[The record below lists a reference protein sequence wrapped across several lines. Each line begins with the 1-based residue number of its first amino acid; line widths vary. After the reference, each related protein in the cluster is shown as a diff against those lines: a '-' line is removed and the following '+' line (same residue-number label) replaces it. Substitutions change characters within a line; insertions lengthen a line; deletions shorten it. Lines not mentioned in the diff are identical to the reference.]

1 MQQKEVPRSRDMTG
15 EGGSGRAGG
24 TIQGLRD
31 SESPKLLISNTV
43 RI

>member
-15 EGGSGRAGG
+15 EGGRAGG